1 MYIMALPPCAMV
13 TVFRV
18 SCSCDNKEWDRFLL
32 DLLAN

>member
-1 MYIMALPPCAMV
+1 MALPPGAMV

-18 SCSCDNKEWDRFLL
+18 SCSWDNKEWDRFVL